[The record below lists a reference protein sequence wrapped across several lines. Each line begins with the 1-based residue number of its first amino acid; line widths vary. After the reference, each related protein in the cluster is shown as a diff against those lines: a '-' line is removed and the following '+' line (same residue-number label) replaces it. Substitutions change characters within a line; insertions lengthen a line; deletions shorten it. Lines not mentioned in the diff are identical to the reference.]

1 MMHSAIT
8 VAPDLASALA
18 LAEAVEGLDPAPF
31 AVGHFEIEDG
41 SDRFEVGAH
50 FEERPDGVALD
61 LLAAVHGARAWT
73 LSEVP
78 EVDWVAKVKRDLPP
92 VEAGRFFLYG
102 SHDAD
107 RVPAGRVPLLI
118 EAAMAFGT
126 GHHGTTLGCLLAID
140 RLAGEGFEAG
150 SVADV
155 GAGTAVLAMAAKRAW
170 PGARVVAGDIDPV
183 AVETALANL
192 SANGLEGEVA
202 VAKAAGLDAAAFRA
216 AEPFDLLLANILK
229 GPLLALA
236 SDLVGACAPGG
247 RIVLSGLLREQADSV
262 VAAYAA
268 LGAAELRREE
278 IGDWATLV
286 LSGRPA

>member
-1 MMHSAIT
+1 
-8 VAPDLASALA
+8 
-18 LAEAVEGLDPAPF
+18 
-31 AVGHFEIEDG
+31 
-41 SDRFEVGAH
+41 
-50 FEERPDGVALD
+50 
-61 LLAAVHGARAWT
+61 VHGARAWT

-126 GHHGTTLGCLLAID
+126 GAPRTTLGCLLAID

-150 SVADV
+150 QRGRCGGRDRRARH
-155 GAGTAVLAMAAKRAW
+155 GGQAGLAGRARGRGRHR
-170 PGARVVAGDIDPV
+170 PGGGGN
-183 AVETALANL
+183 ALANL

-202 VAKAAGLDAAAFRA
+202 VAEAAGLDAAAFRA

-247 RIVLSGLLREQADSV
+247 GSSCRGSCASRPIRWRRPMRPWAPPSC
-262 VAAYAA
+262 
-268 LGAAELRREE
+268 GARRSATGPRWSCPDARPDPAGPGFPQ
-278 IGDWATLV
+278 GDAMESPESCATSAMTTHLDP
-286 LSGRPA
+286 LPPGPPSCRRAPSATA